1 MVTLV
6 YATTGNLWLMLS
18 ALNEAKTSM
27 TTLMATLRLL
37 LTPQKLMMET
47 VTSITRGTWS
57 VRRLQEESRRS
68 RNLASR
74 QL

>member
-1 MVTLV
+1 MITLV

-18 ALNEAKTSM
+18 ALKEAKTSM
-27 TTLMATLRLL
+27 TTLMPTLRLL